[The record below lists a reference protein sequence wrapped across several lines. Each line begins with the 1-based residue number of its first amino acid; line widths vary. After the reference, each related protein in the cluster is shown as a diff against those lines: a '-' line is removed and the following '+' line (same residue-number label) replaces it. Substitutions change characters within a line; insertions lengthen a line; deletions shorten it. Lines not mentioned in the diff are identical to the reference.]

1 MRWYDHA
8 AKMAVPEIDLDLS
21 LPPAER
27 WRSLVPHAEAA
38 GRLLD
43 CYLRDL
49 SQLGTFTHL
58 VESYA
63 DAFVDGEHRAEV
75 ASIAHIVGR
84 PEIDVL
90 LGSLYYDAFRQLI
103 GCTAFACDGPDGPIH
118 ARNLDWW
125 TEDQMLSRLTC
136 VVRAHGGRAIGPYQ
150 MVSWPGFIGA
160 LSGLAPGRF
169 SITLN
174 AAISNERPSL
184 GAPIVLVIRRALET
198 CSDFGEAMRLLE
210 NTPIA
215 ADCLLLVTGTR
226 HGEMAVI
233 ERTSTRAAVR
243 GPQRGFVAVTNDYR
257 RLDAT
262 GAAKVGNRLQ
272 ETACGRFDRAVERL
286 NQTLPANTVAC
297 FQILSDPSVRMSIT
311 VQQMVMVPR
320 TGELVVE
327 IPR

>member
-1 MRWYDHA
+1 MS
-8 AKMAVPEIDLDLS
+8 VPEIDLDLS
-21 LPPAER
+21 LPPGER
-27 WRSLVPHAEAA
+27 WQGLAAHAEAA

-49 SQLGTFTHL
+49 NQLGSFAPL
-58 VESYA
+58 VEAYA
-63 DAFVDGEHRAEV
+63 DAFVSREHRAEV
-75 ASIAHIVGR
+75 GSIARIVGR
-84 PEIDVL
+84 REIDVL

-125 TEDQMLSRLTC
+125 TEDQMLARLTC
-136 VVRAHGGRAIGPYQ
+136 VVRAHGGSAIGPYQ

-169 SITLN
+169 AVTLN

-184 GAPIVLVIRRALET
+184 AAPVVLVLRQALET
-198 CSDFGEAMRLLE
+198 CRDFGEAMRLLE
-210 NTPIA
+210 RTPIA

-226 HGEMAVI
+226 AGEMAVI

-243 GPQRGFVAVTNDYR
+243 GPERGFVAVTNDYR
-257 RLDAT
+257 SLDAA
-262 GAAKVGNRLQ
+262 GAAMAGNPLQ

-286 NQTLPANTVAC
+286 SEGLPSNPAAC
-297 FQILSDPSVRMSIT
+297 LQILGDPAVRMSIT

>member
-1 MRWYDHA
+1 
-8 AKMAVPEIDLDLS
+8 MAVPEIDLDLS
-21 LPPAER
+21 LPPGER
-27 WRSLVPHAEAA
+27 WRGLAAHADAA

-49 SQLGTFTHL
+49 SQLGAFAPL
-58 VESYA
+58 IESYA
-63 DAFVDGEHRAEV
+63 DAFVGPEHRAEV

-84 PEIDVL
+84 PERDVL

-125 TEDQMLSRLTC
+125 TEDKMLARLTC
-136 VVRAHGGRAIGPYQ
+136 LVNAHGGNAIGPYQ

-169 SITLN
+169 SVTLN

-184 GAPIVLVIRRALET
+184 AAPVVLVLRRVLES
-198 CSDFGEAMRLLE
+198 CRDFGAAVDLLE
-210 NTPIA
+210 RTPIA
-215 ADCLLLVTGTR
+215 ADCLLLVAGTR
-226 HGEMAVI
+226 QGEMAVI

-243 GPQRGFVAVTNDYR
+243 GPERGFVAVTNDYR
-257 RLDAT
+257 SLAAV
-262 GAAKVGNRLQ
+262 GSAKVGDRLQ
-272 ETACGRFDRAVERL
+272 ETACARFDRAVARL
-286 NQTLPANTVAC
+286 SEALPQNPAEC
-297 FQILSDPSVRMSIT
+297 LQILSDPSVRMSIT

-320 TGELVVE
+320 TGELAVE
-327 IPR
+327 IPT

>member
-1 MRWYDHA
+1 ME
-8 AKMAVPEIDLDLS
+8 VPEIDLDLS
-21 LPPAER
+21 LPPGER
-27 WRSLVPHAEAA
+27 WRGLAA
-38 GRLLD
+38 HTDAARRLLD

-49 SQLGTFTHL
+49 SQLGAFAPLIET
-58 VESYA
+58 YA
-63 DAFVDGEHRAEV
+63 DAFVGREHRAEV

-84 PEIDVL
+84 PETDVL

-125 TEDQMLSRLTC
+125 TEDQMLARLTC
-136 VVRAHGGRAIGPYQ
+136 VVNAHGGNAVGPYR
-150 MVSWPGFIGA
+150 MVTWPGFIGA

-169 SITLN
+169 AVTLN
-174 AAISNERPSL
+174 AAISNEKPSL
-184 GAPIVLVIRRALET
+184 AAPVVLVLRQVLEA
-198 CSDFGEAMRLLE
+198 CRDFGEAMDRLE
-210 NTPIA
+210 RTPIA

-226 HGEMAVI
+226 QGEMAVI

-243 GPQRGFVAVTNDYR
+243 RPERGFVAVTNDYR
-257 RLDAT
+257 SLAAVED
-262 GAAKVGNRLQ
+262 AKVGNRLQ

-286 NQTLPANTVAC
+286 SEGLPANSTAC
-297 FQILSDPSVRMSIT
+297 LRILSDPSVRMSIT